1 MVSSHLGSPDQAGH
15 VDLASPADPPPPDAS
30 ASHSPVDMPA
40 PVAAA
45 GSDRQ
50 PPIDLTA
57 AAFFDVDNTLVQA
70 RRRCTS
76 AAG

>member
-40 PVAAA
+40 PSPPPAAI
-45 GSDRQ
+45 GS
-50 PPIDLTA
+50 
-57 AAFFDVDNTLVQA
+57 
-70 RRRCTS
+70 RRST
-76 AAG
+76 